1 MSNLAN
7 MFGNSYQVFDDDENL
22 VSVGTSLEFWD
33 DDPFALYVEQVG
45 SRIRIFDDGLVV
57 THMLGSGLEYFNE
70 NLMQSIANIAKPE
83 GVLLNDDEDFEIW
96 AEASEISDA
105 FAHYMSAMVAL
116 LKWEAV
122 EVERISTPAS
132 IKLPIARER

>member
-1 MSNLAN
+1 MSNLAD

-83 GVLLNDDEDFEIW
+83 GVLLNDDGDFEIW
-96 AEASEISDA
+96 AEASEMSDA
-105 FAHYMSAMVAL
+105 FAHYMCAMVAL
-116 LKWEAV
+116 LKWEAE
-122 EVERISTPAS
+122 EVERLSTPR
-132 IKLPIARER
+132 P

>member
-1 MSNLAN
+1 MSNLAD

-57 THMLGSGLEYFNE
+57 MHMLGSGLEYFNE

-83 GVLLNDDEDFEIW
+83 GVFLNDDDDFEIW
-96 AEASEISDA
+96 AEAGEISDA
-105 FAHYMSAMVAL
+105 FARYMSAMVAL
-116 LKWEAV
+116 LKWESE
-122 EVERISTPAS
+122 EVIRLSGP
-132 IKLPIARER
+132 PQ